1 MAFFVSGSES
11 GKLIRLIAGTSPNLI
26 PRPDEVQRHSTDTQ
40 GQRVLCRVAADNI
53 NERGQIVVVGVP
65 GRCFPDFCGH
75 LFLLT
80 PCAID
85 DEQGCRDKEVE
96 TNVPFQNNLQPM
108 AANSS
113 LTQVH
118 RSKDRVAAWRTLM
131 VNRYRL
137 YPMGAPHDSK

>member
-1 MAFFVSGSES
+1 MDGSRGLPPWS
-11 GKLIRLIAGTSPNLI
+11 A
-26 PRPDEVQRHSTDTQ
+26 RPATRCQAPSSEE
-40 GQRVLCRVAADNI
+40 LVAADNI
-53 NERGQIVVVGVP
+53 NERGEIVVVGVP
-65 GRCFPDFCGH
+65 GRCFSDFCGH